1 MLLYKNISMKIIITL
16 ITIIIFSQ
24 VCSADIGKET
34 GLEIPR
40 YVSLKSN
47 DANIRVGPSKNYP
60 IEIKYIKKNYPL
72 KVLEEYEDWRKVED
86 FKKNIGWIHKSLISG
101 NRTGI
106 VLSNDNKTIKLLNTL
121 EGNIIGEIGKGNI
134 VFLEKCKIDWCL
146 VSSGNYKGWIDKKY
160 IWGIKEE
167 EVINISFFQIFEDL
181 YWKSV
186 NYLNKIQKRF
196 QILAG
201 AVGFEPTNADSKNR
215 CLTAWRRP
223 KL

>member
-1 MLLYKNISMKIIITL
+1 MLLYKKISMQIVIAFIS
-16 ITIIIFSQ
+16 IIIFSQ
-24 VCSADIGKET
+24 VSNADIGKET

-72 KVLEEYEDWRKVED
+72 KVLEEYEEWRKVED

-101 NRTGI
+101 KRTGI
-106 VLSNDNKTIKLLNTL
+106 VLSNDNKTINLLNTL
-121 EGNIIGEIGKGNI
+121 DGNVIGEIGKANI

-160 IWGIKEE
+160 IWGVEEKEIIK
-167 EVINISFFQIFEDL
+167 ISFFQRFEDL
-181 YWKSV
+181 YWKSI
-186 NYLNKIQKRF
+186 NSLNKIKK
-196 QILAG
+196 
-201 AVGFEPTNADSKNR
+201 GF
-215 CLTAWRRP
+215 
-223 KL
+223 

>member
-1 MLLYKNISMKIIITL
+1 MLLYKKFSMQIVIAFIS
-16 ITIIIFSQ
+16 IIIFSQ
-24 VCSADIGKET
+24 VCNADIGKET

-60 IEIKYIKKNYPL
+60 IEIKFIKKNYPL

-86 FKKNIGWIHKSLISG
+86 FQKNFGWIHKSLISG
-101 NRTGI
+101 TRTGI

-121 EGNIIGEIGKGNI
+121 NGNVIGEIGKGNI

-146 VSSGNYKGWIDKKY
+146 VSFGNYRGWVDKKN
-160 IWGIKEE
+160 IWGIKEKE
-167 EVINISFFQIFEDL
+167 KTNINFFQRFEDL

-186 NYLNKIQKRF
+186 NSIIEIQK
-196 QILAG
+196 
-201 AVGFEPTNADSKNR
+201 GF
-215 CLTAWRRP
+215 
-223 KL
+223 